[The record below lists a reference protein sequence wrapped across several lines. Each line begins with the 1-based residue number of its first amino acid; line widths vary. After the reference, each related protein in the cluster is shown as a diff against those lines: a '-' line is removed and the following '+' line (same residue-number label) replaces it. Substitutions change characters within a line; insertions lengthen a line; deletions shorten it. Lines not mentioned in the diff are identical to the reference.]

1 MENLN
6 RKYEFSMNV
15 EQLDSVFSTGAKFS
29 TKDVKT
35 GELHI
40 QLTKSRN
47 IINLNET
54 LCYANILKP
63 DGEVI
68 AHECEVID
76 VEKGIVKLDLV
87 TDAMN
92 QPGLYNFEIVVTNS
106 EEKLVTPIMQYQC
119 YESLNDGDKIESSNE
134 FGLLEKA
141 LIKVDLLRSEF
152 EALYENLERN
162 ESTRVSNE
170 SIRTQNENQRQ
181 TNESNRVSSEQNR
194 QTSFN
199 KMVQDNNS
207 YKDEIKN
214 VINEFKEDI
223 NSDFDNYKKGINSD
237 IFDDNKID
245 FFGKEHDSM
254 KHRLNSDFDNLHQ
267 RINDSSLLPYEGTS
281 IKADNTYYGLTK
293 DTVIK
298 GRTLQNLLEFKNIN
312 NSSFINSSKEIVVNG
327 SNGASVNCAFGE
339 TPLLKPNTEYT
350 VFVNIKKS
358 TNYSSDKFVQL
369 TFGGKVVQIYLGE
382 GVKKVKFT
390 TPSEITSY
398 NAIFYFWGDYQVNE
412 GSLTIGDFMLFEGD
426 HTNTPIEELPF
437 IEGIESTGDKSK
449 NLFNGKLQ
457 QGRWSIAAGNFVSDD
472 SAACT
477 IDKIKV
483 EPNTKYA
490 FSSDYALYN
499 ITYLNGDTF
508 IESETDLVNGVFVT
522 PSDCNYIRVS
532 LKNAPISAKM
542 QIEKGTEATPYEP
555 YYDGYKIEIL
565 SIGKNIFDKST
576 ITDNTYIN
584 ANGDVIPY
592 DGWFSSDF
600 IRVHKGEKYYI
611 YNEKHREP
619 FAGSYSYY
627 YDVNKNKIE
636 RLNLG
641 DFEFVGF
648 KEFVSKYDGY
658 IRISGITR
666 HIEKGKF
673 CADSDKAQILLNE
686 PLRQLPNGVADSIN
700 LETGVL
706 IRRVGKAVLDG
717 TQKQWE
723 LETALPPIEG
733 TLCFDNHKDFG
744 LGKKFSYEAECGMI
758 CDKFPSYSREGIAN
772 NKNGIAD
779 FNGGFRIRIQTANL
793 ETEDVQGFIKWLSGN
808 QVTVYYELAE
818 PTTEQLTPT
827 QLKSFEGTTHII
839 SENKLMPIVSAKI
852 PSDVNAVVQNLKAE
866 NVKLEKQLDSAIE
879 ELNNTDIDLIAMDW
893 ETDYRIC
900 ELEWALLDTMKVETL
915 AEGKAVE
922 SRILSRYEQ
931 AKILIKSG
939 KYNKTTMEKQL
950 TTYHNRRCLTDEEY
964 NELMEL
970 MNR

>member
-40 QLTKSRN
+40 QLTKSRS

-63 DGEVI
+63 NGEVI

-106 EEKLVTPIMQYQC
+106 EEKLVTPTMQYQC

-181 TNESNRVSSEQNR
+181 TNESNRVLYEQNR

-267 RINDSSLLPYEGTS
+267 RINDSSLLPYEGTN

-293 DTVIK
+293 EATVK
-298 GRTLQNLLEFKNIN
+298 GRTLQNLFDYTKVVSCNGLICNNGIFSNNKVIWDYNFKVSDTI
-312 NSSFINSSKEIVVNG
+312 
-327 SNGASVNCAFGE
+327 
-339 TPLLKPNTEYT
+339 LKPSTEYT
-350 VFVNIKKS
+350 VFIDYNKN
-358 TNYSSDKFVQL
+358 TYTGNLDFRPNL
-369 TFGGKVVQIYLGE
+369 TSVLLISPSYITME
-382 GVKKVKFT
+382 TSGVYRYKT
-390 TPSEITSY
+390 TTSNEINLD
-398 NAIFYFWGDYQVNE
+398 NALIHLKGTDPNSVE
-412 GSLTIGDFMLFEGD
+412 GSFSFQIMILEGD
-426 HTNTPIEELPF
+426 HTNTPIEDLPF
-437 IEGIESTGDKSK
+437 IEGIKSTGENEKTEDGRCKISGKSCGK
-449 NLFNGKLQ
+449 NLFKDLDSFVNRFIQ
-457 QGRWSIAAGNFVSDD
+457 SEIGRGILEETGATTETAIRITMTKV
-472 SAACT
+472 
-477 IDKIKV
+477 IEIK
-483 EPNTKYA
+483 PNTDYIITCKNSYGLSFTLAGEDMKVTSAVISWDNKYVLNNTNNYYLRLTFKRSDNA
-490 FSSDYALYN
+490 NISPNEVKDMEIQVEEASTESS
-499 ITYLNGDTF
+499 
-508 IESETDLVNGVFVT
+508 
-522 PSDCNYIRVS
+522 
-532 LKNAPISAKM
+532 
-542 QIEKGTEATPYEP
+542 YEP
-555 YYDGYKIEIL
+555 YQE
-565 SIGKNIFDKST
+565 SN
-576 ITDNTYIN
+576 
-584 ANGDVIPY
+584 
-592 DGWFSSDF
+592 
-600 IRVHKGEKYYI
+600 
-611 YNEKHREP
+611 
-619 FAGSYSYY
+619 YSY
-627 YDVNKNKIE
+627 
-636 RLNLG
+636 
-641 DFEFVGF
+641 F
-648 KEFVSKYDGY
+648 
-658 IRISGITR
+658 
-666 HIEKGKF
+666 
-673 CADSDKAQILLNE
+673 LNE
-686 PLRQLPNGVADSIN
+686 PLRSLPNGVADSID

-706 IRRVGKAVLDG
+706 TRRVGKVMLNEKFTVGIDTANGVEDKNFIRGNIPFSRMKINGLLICDSVPYFNIHNLPGGSRKINFECICTHPVNRDINLVLKVEKIG
-717 TQKQWE
+717 GST
-723 LETALPPIEG
+723 ETAFLNY
-733 TLCFDNHKDFG
+733 LK
-744 LGKKFSYEAECGMI
+744 
-758 CDKFPSYSREGIAN
+758 N
-772 NKNGIAD
+772 NPM
-779 FNGGFRIRIQTANL
+779 
-793 ETEDVQGFIKWLSGN
+793 
-808 QVTVYYELAE
+808 TVYYELAE

-879 ELNNTDIDLIAMDW
+879 ELNSTDIDLIAMDW

-970 MNR
+970 MNH